1 MHPITAYEEARL
13 RHTDL
18 LRLRNPHPHLRQV
31 RRPPGDRLGRW
42 LLVRAARMLAREA
55 RDHAV
60 EVALRNAGVV
70 AVVRRG

>member
-13 RHTDL
+13 RHADL
-18 LRLRNPHPHLRQV
+18 LRLRNPHLRQV
-31 RRPPGDRLGRW
+31 HRPAGERFGRW

-55 RDHAV
+55 RDQAV
-60 EVALRNAGVV
+60 EVALCNAGVV